1 MNTIEPVPSADSD
14 KPEFGFTN
22 EELATMDTVYREGLL
37 EGQVVVISGGGSG
50 IGKGI
55 AFLCNRLGADVVICG
70 RTEEKLRIACDAM
83 EKATGRRP
91 MHVPMS
97 IREPEDVE
105 ALYDAVYARFDK
117 VDHLINNA
125 GGQFP
130 QDAID
135 FSRKGWMSVID
146 LNLNGTWWMTQ
157 TLAQRWREKGAPGN
171 VISIVANVERG
182 MPQAAHTCAARAGV
196 IYLSKTLATE
206 WAPLGIRVNCIAPG
220 VIESEGFRVYPPEA
234 LERFHDANPMKKRGD
249 VWDIAEACVYLMAPS
264 GDFITGDLLVIDG
277 GQAQNGAV
285 WPGGRPDW
293 FGGTKSDRT

>member
-1 MNTIEPVPSADSD
+1 MDRVGREPSAGQ
-14 KPEFGFTN
+14 KFGFTD
-22 EELATMDTVYREGLL
+22 EELATMSTVYRDGLL
-37 EGQVVVISGGGSG
+37 DGKVVVVSGGGSG

-55 AFLCNRLGADVVICG
+55 AFLCARLGAQVVICG
-70 RTEEKLRIACDAM
+70 RTEEKLVAACTAM
-83 EKATGRRP
+83 EKAAARRP
-91 MHVPMS
+91 LHIPMS
-97 IREPEDVE
+97 VREPEQVDE
-105 ALYDAVYARFDK
+105 FFDKVFDKFGK

-130 QDAID
+130 QNAID
-135 FSRKGWMSVID
+135 FSRKGWQSVID

-157 TLAQRWREKGAPGN
+157 TLAQKWREAGVPGN

-206 WAPLGIRVNCIAPG
+206 WAPLGIRVNCVAPG

-234 LERFHDANPMKKRGD
+234 LARFHDANPMKRRGN

-264 GDFITGDLLVIDG
+264 ADFITGELLVIDG

-285 WPGGRPDW
+285 WPAGRPDW
-293 FGGTKSDRT
+293 FGGVHSDRS